1 MASLDND
8 DTAECLMRALL
19 DQQEDFVN
27 LFISK
32 LEERHRVPIIVR
44 LLALPEY
51 AEYQMM
57 EDRLGTLTGSAPS
70 EVSKLCDEMFE
81 FYKRLLIKASREEVL
96 GR

>member
-1 MASLDND
+1 MASLEND

-19 DQQEDFVN
+19 DQQEEFVN

-57 EDRLGTLTGSAPS
+57 EDKLG
-70 EVSKLCDEMFE
+70 VSMDASPTEISKMCDEMFE
-81 FYKRLLIKASREEVL
+81 FYKKLLIKASREEVL
-96 GR
+96 GK